1 MDGLQVDVISTRI
14 DWVGE
19 HCRLL
24 RSISAE
30 FKDTLPFRGF
40 TIGTG
45 IHLEA
50 KTVAL
55 LLTLRDGGA
64 RLVSTG
70 NLNTT
75 QPEAVQVL
83 NAEGVT
89 VIGGPTK
96 DRELHGRYLGEV
108 IAARPDLI
116 LDNGGDLF
124 ARYLDAPYDGLRGGT
139 EETTSGR
146 MRLEPLRDRLKVPI
160 LVINDS
166 PIKQFAENEHAVG
179 QSALESYL
187 RLTNRVTNGEQVT
200 VFGYGA
206 CGRGVAASFR
216 GARARVTVVDID
228 PVTRLR
234 AHLDGFSTPAREQA
248 IASADL
254 IITVTGARDVLTAA
268 DLPLL
273 RDGVILAN
281 AGHFPLEI
289 DVEAIAGSAD
299 VAGVREYAD
308 DLMTLQLR
316 DGRRIHVISR
326 GHMFNLAGPRP
337 MGNSIESMDLGFALQ
352 ARCLEAV
359 ATGSVEASSCV
370 VPVPGRIDAAIA
382 TGYLDRKYPAQC
394 ATSRGAAVAQRW

>member
-1 MDGLQVDVISTRI
+1 MISTRI
-14 DWVGE
+14 DWVRE

-24 RSISAE
+24 RDIAAE
-30 FKDTLPFRGF
+30 FRRTRPFDGL

-64 RLVSTG
+64 RLISTG

-75 QPEAVQVL
+75 QPDAVERL
-83 NAEGVT
+83 RAEGVT
-89 VIGGPTK
+89 VIGEPTK
-96 DRELHGRYLGEV
+96 DSGVHAGFLGEV
-108 IAARPDLI
+108 LAAEPDLI

-124 ARYLDAPYDGLRGGT
+124 ARYLDHPYPGLLGGT

-146 MRLEPLRDRLKVPI
+146 MRLEPLRGQLGRPI

-166 PIKQFAENEHAVG
+166 PVKQFAENEHAVG
-179 QSALESYL
+179 QSSVESFL
-187 RLTNRVTNGEQVT
+187 RMTNRVTNGEQVT

-206 CGRGVAASFR
+206 CGRGVAANFR
-216 GARARVTVVDID
+216 GAYARVSVVEVD

-234 AHLDGFSTPAREQA
+234 AHLDGFSTPPRDTAV
-248 IASADL
+248 ADAD
-254 IITVTGARDVLTAA
+254 IIVTVTGARNVLTAA

-281 AGHFPLEI
+281 AGHFPAEI
-289 DVEAIAGSAD
+289 DAAGLTGAAEVAD
-299 VAGVREYAD
+299 TTEYAD
-308 DLMTLQLR
+308 DLLTLGLR
-316 DGRRIHVISR
+316 DGRRVHLLAR

-337 MGNSIESMDLGFALQ
+337 LGNSIESMDLGFALQ

-359 ATGSVEASSCV
+359 ARRSVDATSCV
-370 VPVPGRIDAAIA
+370 VPVPGTIDAAIA
-382 TGYLDRKYPAQC
+382 HAYLDRKYP
-394 ATSRGAAVAQRW
+394 S